1 MNGLYAFATQRV
13 QFTRRVWLQVGLVAL
28 VFAFALAVRL
38 PNFLTIPALTD
49 EFKEVGWAL
58 DVSETGKIPLIA
70 FDSYDGPLFTYLLAI
85 LFRVFGTSVLL
96 PRLFVLIVGALT
108 IVAVYFLGRTLAR
121 GDWRVGM
128 LTAFLLAANA
138 HHILFNS
145 HVAWSNDI
153 TPFFT
158 TLAMLAY
165 LVATRQNRPLWLIGA
180 GALFGLAVQTHP
192 SAVLLAP
199 AFVIDF
205 FLRPAS
211 RAFSRS
217 PFPYLAGMAV
227 LIAYSPGLYYNLRTG
242 FDSLK
247 TASASNVVET
257 APSLA
262 QALNNA
268 IPQIALVERAALGSF
283 APASTVAFF
292 ADPLLPIFL
301 LVTFGALIWMARTGE
316 IFPLIVFSTVMIL
329 LALFNRTAAI
339 PDSARYIQFLLPVI
353 FAAWGQAGIDLWKRL
368 SARGHI
374 WRWASGT
381 ALAVLFGGICLSS
394 LLALDNYYAE
404 MTAEGQDNSALVRL
418 LDTTSQNPSVPVL
431 VEWNLAKIRT
441 GRGGNIADNLIYMM
455 RLEQRKPTLVSV
467 TTPADLKGV
476 QNFLRDHPEAFF
488 IGFTDTPKQLG
499 TEFPLR
505 ELSSAHFSCPTCP
518 VSNDFALFR
527 WQEP

>member
-1 MNGLYAFATQRV
+1 MNGLYACTRQRV
-13 QFTRRVWLQVGLVAL
+13 QFTRRVWLELGLVAL
-28 VFAFALAVRL
+28 LFTFALAVRI

-49 EFKEVGWAL
+49 EFKQVNWAL
-58 DVSETGKIPLIA
+58 DVYDGLRLPLIGW
-70 FDSYDGPLFTYLLAI
+70 DSYTGPLFTYLLAF
-85 LFRVFGTSVLL
+85 LFRLLGPSIVL

-108 IVAVYFLGRTLAR
+108 IIVTYYFGQALAR
-121 GDWRVGM
+121 GAWRVG
-128 LTAFLLAANA
+128 ALAAVLYASNA

-145 HVAWSNDI
+145 HVAWANDI

-158 TLAMLAY
+158 TLTMLCY
-165 LVATRQNRPLWLIGA
+165 IVATRQNRPLGLIGA
-180 GALFGLAVQTHP
+180 GALYGFAVQTHP

-211 RAFSRS
+211 RAFLRS

-262 QALNNA
+262 QAVNNA
-268 IPQIALVERAALGSF
+268 IPQIALVGRAALGSF

-301 LVTFGALIWMARTGE
+301 LVTLGALIWMARTGE
-316 IFPLIVFSTVMIL
+316 IFPLIIFSTVMIL

-353 FAAWGQAGIDLWKRL
+353 FAAWGQAGIELWKRL

-374 WRWASGT
+374 WRWVSGT
-381 ALAVLFGGICLSS
+381 ALAVLFGGICVSS

-404 MTAEGQDNSALVRL
+404 MTAEGRDNTALVRML
-418 LDTTSQNPSVPVL
+418 ETTRQTPATPVL
-431 VEWNLAKIRT
+431 VEWDLAKIRT
-441 GRGGNIADNLIYMM
+441 GRGGNIADNLIYLM

-467 TTPADLKGV
+467 TTLAALGGA

-488 IGFTDTPKQLG
+488 IGFADTPELLG

-505 ELSSAHFSCPTCP
+505 ELVSAHFSCPTCS
-518 VSNDFALFR
+518 VSNDFALYW